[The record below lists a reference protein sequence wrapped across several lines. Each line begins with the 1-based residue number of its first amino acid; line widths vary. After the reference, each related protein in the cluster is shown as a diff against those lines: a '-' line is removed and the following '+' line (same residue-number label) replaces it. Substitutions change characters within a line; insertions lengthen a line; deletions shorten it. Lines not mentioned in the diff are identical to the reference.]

1 MENIDV
7 YEPHDEET
15 LLKNIILDKST
26 IVWLKQNCSDMVRN
40 LKPKS
45 LPGFTTPLQ
54 QRKID
59 SISESY
65 ENQTALP
72 PVSLKKYK
80 NTPYFEIMDGRHRVS
95 MAICKG
101 KDKINSVIV

>member
-1 MENIDV
+1 MENIDIL
-7 YEPHDEET
+7 EPLDQES

-26 IVWLKQNCSDMVRN
+26 IVWLKQNCSDKVKK
-40 LKPKS
+40 LEPKS

-54 QRKID
+54 KHKIGK
-59 SISESY
+59 ISESY
-65 ENQTALP
+65 ESQTALP
-72 PVSLKKYK
+72 PVSLTRYRT
-80 NTPYFEIMDGRHRVS
+80 TPYFEIMDGRHRVA